1 MISGLDWR
9 RGISDQVNR
18 EGHAPWYLQ
27 WDDFGFW
34 NVWIWKGN
42 MRGNTN
48 DLRAGNAN
56 DLRAFFHTKIWNSRQ
71 RDPAYFAGFDGLR

>member
-1 MISGLDWR
+1 
-9 RGISDQVNR
+9 
-18 EGHAPWYLQ
+18 
-27 WDDFGFW
+27 
-34 NVWIWKGN
+34 

-71 RDPAYFAGFDGLR
+71 RDPAYFAEFDGLR